1 MSADL
6 TAQLLQATLALFSTA
21 FPSTP
26 PPSPSSLIVASAPGR
41 VNLIGEH
48 TDYND
53 GFVMPMA
60 IERRT
65 FVVGRAN
72 STSPPLYRL
81 VSQNV
86 STDKD
91 EHGHAVAVQ
100 AGANNYSVVT
110 FTPQQ
115 LIARGGAPQW
125 HDYLRGVVAQF
136 IAAGHTVPAFD
147 VAVAGNVPLGGG
159 LSSSASLEVATATFC
174 DGLLG
179 LQTDGVQKALMCQKA
194 EHDYANVPCGIMDQF
209 ISALGQEKAAMLLD
223 CRSQVPT
230 LVSFVDPAVA
240 ILITNSNVKHA
251 LGSGEYAKRRAQC
264 EEAVRAVSKHFPAIR
279 SLRDTTL
286 DQLQRAKGDMSEVAY
301 NRGRHVITE
310 CERTVACAEALKGN
324 DYVGAGK
331 LMTHSHVSLKGD
343 YEVSCDELDTL
354 VDIALSQA
362 GVFGSRMTG
371 GGFGGCTVTL
381 VESGR
386 VGEVEKQIKAKY
398 KERTGKEATTM
409 TSLPSQGAQL
419 HKL

>member
-1 MSADL
+1 MSVDL
-6 TAQLLQATLALFSTA
+6 TPQLLESTLSLFHSA

-26 PPSPSSLIVASAPGR
+26 PPSPSSLIIASAPGR

-60 IERRT
+60 IDRRT
-65 FVVGRAN
+65 FVLGHAN
-72 STSPPLYRL
+72 HTNPPLYRL
-81 VSQNV
+81 VSQNI
-86 STDKD
+86 STNTDA
-91 EHGHAVAVQ
+91 HGHALP
-100 AGANNYSVVT
+100 VT
-110 FTPQQ
+110 PGSSNFTIVSLTPAQ
-115 LIARGGAPQW
+115 LIARGGSSQW
-125 HDYLRGVVAQF
+125 HDYLRGVVAQY
-136 IAAGHTVPAFD
+136 IAEGRQIPAFD

-159 LSSSASLEVATATFC
+159 LSSSASLEVATATFI

-179 LQTDGVQKALMCQKA
+179 TSTDGVKKALMCQKA

-230 LVSFVDPAVA
+230 LIPVVDPRVS

-264 EEAVRAVSKHFPAIR
+264 EEAVRGLARHFPTIT

-286 DQLQRAKGDMSEVAY
+286 PQLQAAKADMSDTAY
-301 NRGRHVITE
+301 ARARHVITE
-310 CERTVACAEALKGN
+310 CERTVACADALRGGE
-324 DYVGAGK
+324 YEVAGR

-343 YEVSCDELDTL
+343 YEVSCDELDCL
-354 VDIALSQA
+354 VDVALSQP
-362 GVFGSRMTG
+362 GVYGSRMTG

-381 VESGR
+381 VDSGR
-386 VGEVEKQIKAKY
+386 VKEVERVVKEKY
-398 KERTGKEATTM
+398 RERTGKEATTM
-409 TSLPSQGAQL
+409 TSLPSQGAKL
-419 HKL
+419 HKM